1 MAVRANWKGYL
12 KLSLVSC
19 AVALYPAA
27 SSSSRIRFNTLNRET
42 GNRVKRQFVDA
53 STGDVVED
61 DEQVKGY
68 QVGKGSYVVV
78 EDEELE
84 AIQLESTHTIDVE
97 SFVPRDEVDLR
108 YLDTPYYIAP
118 DDKVAQEA
126 FAVIRDAM
134 TEKEMAGLARVVMA
148 RREHMILLEPLGKG
162 LLGTTLRFPYE
173 VREEKPYFEDIPDVK
188 LPAEMRELAI
198 HIVEK
203 KKAHFDPTKFEDR
216 YENAVIALVKS
227 KQTGKPIQTPKAPQ
241 PSNVINLMDALK
253 RSIGTERG
261 DERRRA
267 EPPQAGAQDQSGCR
281 EKAHSQE
288 GQLSHGTQAEIET
301 GLRLDDEGAAR
312 AHCEPRRAQRAERE
326 TVLRARSRARL
337 GGRSQGRP
345 GLARAAPS
353 GRGGHAGITLGGEGG
368 GARRK
373 APGESSRACAAKAC
387 RRVAGARRGAAA
399 TRSRAGI
406 APRLSRQAR
415 LCPLPRAGGPPGRR
429 RRRPLLR
436 AEARCTAPPL
446 RSAARARRRAE
457 ELGRY

>member
-1 MAVRANWKGYL
+1 MRGFQYE
-12 KLSLVSC
+12 
-19 AVALYPAA
+19 
-27 SSSSRIRFNTLNRET
+27 ET

-108 YLDTPYYIAP
+108 YLDMPYYIAP

-261 DERRRA
+261 DERRRT
-267 EPPQAGAQDQSGCR
+267 EPAKST
-281 EKAHSQE
+281 S
-288 GQLSHGTQAEIET
+288 
-301 GLRLDDEGAAR
+301 
-312 AHCEPRRAQRAERE
+312 
-326 TVLRARSRARL
+326 
-337 GGRSQGRP
+337 
-345 GLARAAPS
+345 
-353 GRGGHAGITLGGEGG
+353 
-368 GARRK
+368 RRK
-373 APGESSRACAAKAC
+373 PARKAKAVAAKKRTLKKA
-387 RRVAGARRGAAA
+387 
-399 TRSRAGI
+399 S
-406 APRLSRQAR
+406 
-415 LCPLPRAGGPPGRR
+415 
-429 RRRPLLR
+429 
-436 AEARCTAPPL
+436 
-446 RSAARARRRAE
+446 
-457 ELGRY
+457 